1 MAAKKEKKVDTKPAK
16 ETQKKKK
23 RKAAKAPSQLGR
35 NLRLLTG
42 ILLALIALYTLATLI
57 SYVFT
62 WSKDQ
67 SLLSNPELFAPGQ
80 KAFNIGGKLGFLWSN
95 LLVAKLFGL
104 GAFTLPFFAGALSVF
119 FLRIK
124 KVNLVRV
131 FAICFLGA
139 IIFSV
144 LFAYIFSFFDS
155 GLLGGAPGGSYGH
168 YANLW
173 LCNLLGRLGAGGVLF
188 VLLVGWAMLL
198 SNKVALWFDKFI
210 YFTTHRAE
218 KPVEPEPVPVE
229 AEGPE
234 ALDEP
239 DEMEDIEEPED
250 DEETDDVE
258 PEGDFQQFDDE
269 PNPDVEPVPDTQD
282 DIPED
287 LYGPVPAQE
296 PVLGPDTEL
305 EPVPPAE
312 PASDEVTLSVLE
324 SENDFLA
331 NLTEEEQA
339 RLFDPRLDLPKYQMP
354 SLAMLHD
361 YRDKWYDV
369 PLTELEKNK
378 QRIVNALNE
387 YKIGVRSIT
396 AAKSPTVT
404 LYKIKLAEGI
414 KVSQVRSLEEDIAI
428 SLGTKGVRVVTLTDS
443 VGIEVPNERA
453 SVVPLKSVL
462 NSPQFKAAN
471 MELPM
476 ALGITVTNEP
486 FFLDLAKMP
495 HLLVAGATGQG
506 KSVGL
511 NCIIAS
517 LLFCKHPAEIKLV
530 MVDPKRVEF
539 SLYSKLEKHYLA
551 KLEGEDDAIITD
563 TKKVITTLKSLCEE
577 MEIRY
582 ELMRQ
587 ADVRQ
592 IKDYNAKFLNR
603 RLNPNKG
610 HKFMPYIVVV
620 IDEFADLITTAGREI
635 EEPIARLAQ
644 KARAVGIHLVLATQ
658 RPTTDIITGNIKAN
672 FNSRIAFRVNS
683 SIDSKTIID
692 TPGANRLIG
701 RGDML
706 VIAPNMDLTRVQCA
720 LIETDEVKDLA
731 NFIHEQNGYPHPFP
745 LPEPEDENADDDDGG
760 EVDLRRRDKLFEEA
774 AKIVVI
780 SRQASVSLLQRKL
793 DIGYPRA
800 GKIIEQLEAAG
811 IVGPFEGSKARN
823 VLIPDLDT
831 LDRKLDSLDHQTIV

>member
-1 MAAKKEKKVDTKPAK
+1 MADKKEKKPAEKPA
-16 ETQKKKK
+16 KKKK
-23 RKAAKAPSQLGR
+23 RSARKGPSQFWR
-35 NLRLLTG
+35 NVRLLTG

-57 SYVFT
+57 SYIFT

-67 SLLSNPELFAPGQ
+67 SLLSNPELFSPGQ
-80 KAFNIGGKLGFLWSN
+80 KAFNIGGKLGFLWAN
-95 LLVAKLFGL
+95 LLVAKLFGF
-104 GAFTLPFFAGALSVF
+104 GAFTLPLFVGALSAF

-155 GLLGGAPGGSYGH
+155 NLLGGAPGGSYGF
-168 YANLW
+168 YANQW
-173 LCNLLGRLGAGGVLF
+173 LCNLIGKLGGGSVIF
-188 VLLVGWAMLL
+188 VLLVAWAMLL

-218 KPVEPEPVPVE
+218 KPVEPEPVADEEEVAEEEIE
-229 AEGPE
+229 AEE
-234 ALDEP
+234 FE
-239 DEMEDIEEPED
+239 
-250 DEETDDVE
+250 
-258 PEGDFQQFDDE
+258 QFDDE
-269 PNPDVEPVPDTQD
+269 PNPEVEAVHDTQD
-282 DIPED
+282 DEPED
-287 LYGPVPAQE
+287 FYDLPVTPE
-296 PVLGPDTEL
+296 PTAEILPPDPTL
-305 EPVPPAE
+305 EPVFEAAPEPE
-312 PASDEVTLSVLE
+312 PAPTAASAEEVPLDVE
-324 SENDFLA
+324 QSENDFLA
-331 NLTEEEQA
+331 NLTEEEKA
-339 RLFDPRLDLPKYQMP
+339 HLFDPRLDLPNYEMP
-354 SLAMLHD
+354 TLAVLHD
-361 YRDKWYDV
+361 YRDKWYEV
-369 PLTELEKNK
+369 PLSELEKNK
-378 QRIVNALNE
+378 QRIVNALAN
-387 YKIGVRSIT
+387 YKIGVSGIT
-396 AAKSPTVT
+396 ASKSPTVT
-404 LYKIKLAEGI
+404 LYKIHLAEGI
-414 KVSQVRSLEEDIAI
+414 KVAQVRSLEEDIAI
-428 SLGTKGVRVVTLTDS
+428 SLGTKGVRVVTLTDA

-462 NSPQFKAAN
+462 NSPQFKEAK
-471 MELPM
+471 MELPL

-495 HLLVAGATGQG
+495 HLLVAGATGMG

-517 LLFCKHPAEIKLV
+517 LLFCKHPAEIKFV
-530 MVDPKRVEF
+530 MVDPKRVEL

-551 KLEGEDDAIITD
+551 KLEGEDEAIITD

-577 MEIRY
+577 MENRY

-603 RLNPNKG
+603 KLNPNNG

-683 SIDSKTIID
+683 SVDSKTIID

-731 NFIHEQNGYPHPFP
+731 TFIQEQRGYSQPFP
-745 LPEPEDENADDDDGG
+745 LPEPEDETGDGG
-760 EVDLRRRDKLFEEA
+760 GGDVDLRRRDKLFEEA
-774 AKIVVI
+774 AKIVV
-780 SRQASVSLLQRKL
+780 QTQQGSVSLLQRKL

-811 IVGPFEGSKARN
+811 IVGPFEGSKARA
-823 VLIPDLDT
+823 VLISDFDT
-831 LDRKLDSLDHQTIV
+831 LDRKLESLDHQTIV

>member
-1 MAAKKEKKVDTKPAK
+1 MAAKK
-16 ETQKKKK
+16 KKKGK
-23 RKAAKAPSQLGR
+23 TPKAPSQLGR

-42 ILLALIALYTLATLI
+42 ILLAVIALYTLATLI
-57 SYVFT
+57 SYIFT
-62 WSKDQ
+62 WNKDQ

-80 KAFNIGGKLGFLWSN
+80 KAFNIGGKLGFLWAD
-95 LLVAKLFGL
+95 LLVARLFGF
-104 GAFTLPFFAGALSVF
+104 GAFTLPLFVGALSVF

-131 FAICFLGA
+131 FAVCFLGA

-144 LFAYIFSFFDS
+144 LFAFIFSFFDS
-155 GLLGGAPGGSYGH
+155 NLLGGAPGGSYGF

-173 LCNLLGRLGAGGVLF
+173 LCNLLGKLGAGSVLF

-198 SNKVALWFDKFI
+198 TNKVAIWFDKFI
-210 YFTTHRAE
+210 YFTTHRPE
-218 KPVEPEPVPVE
+218 KPVEPVV
-229 AEGPE
+229 
-234 ALDEP
+234 
-239 DEMEDIEEPED
+239 EEPLD
-250 DEETDDVE
+250 DEDVE
-258 PEGDFQQFDDE
+258 EEGVGTEEGFPQFDDE
-269 PNPDVEPVPDTQD
+269 PNPEVEAVHDTQD

-287 LYGPVPAQE
+287 FYEVPEAEQTPE
-296 PVLGPDTEL
+296 PVLEPVF
-305 EPVPPAE
+305 EPVPDPAPAPE
-312 PASDEVTLSVLE
+312 PVSQPASAEEVPLDVEE

-331 NLTEEEQA
+331 NLTEEEKD
-339 RLFDPRLDLPKYQMP
+339 RLFDPRLDLPRYEMP
-354 SLAMLHD
+354 SLALLHD

-369 PLTELEKNK
+369 PLSELEKNK
-378 QRIVNALNE
+378 QRIVNALAN
-387 YKIGVRSIT
+387 YKIGVRGIT

-404 LYKIKLAEGI
+404 LYKITLAEGI
-414 KVSQVRSLEEDIAI
+414 KVAQVRSLEEDIAI
-428 SLGTKGVRVVTLTDS
+428 SLGTKGVRVVTLTDA

-462 NSPQFKAAN
+462 NSPQFKEAK

-517 LLFCKHPAEIKLV
+517 LLFCKHPAEIKFV

-551 KLEGEDDAIITD
+551 KLEGEDEAIITD

-577 MEIRY
+577 MELRY

-603 RLNPNKG
+603 RLNPNNG

-731 NFIHEQNGYPHPFP
+731 AFIQNQQGYLQPFQ
-745 LPEPEDENADDDDGG
+745 LPEPEEEAGDGG
-760 EVDLRRRDKLFEEA
+760 GGDVDLRRRDKLFEEA
-774 AKIVVI
+774 AKIVV
-780 SRQASVSLLQRKL
+780 QTQQGSVSLLQRKL

-811 IVGPFEGSKARN
+811 IVGPFEGSKARA
-823 VLIPDLDT
+823 VLISDFDT

>member
-1 MAAKKEKKVDTKPAK
+1 MAEKKEKKPAEK
-16 ETQKKKK
+16 SAKQTPKKKK
-23 RKAAKAPSQLGR
+23 RAARKPSQFWR
-35 NLRLLTG
+35 NARLLTG
-42 ILLALIALYTLATLI
+42 ILLALIALYTLATLV
-57 SYVFT
+57 SYIFT

-67 SLLSNPELFAPGQ
+67 SLLTNPELFSPGQ
-80 KAFNIGGKLGFLWSN
+80 KAFNIGGKLGFLWAN
-95 LLVAKLFGL
+95 LLVAKLFGF
-104 GAFTLPFFAGALSVF
+104 GAFTLPLFVGALSAF

-131 FAICFLGA
+131 FTVCFLGA

-144 LFAYIFSFFDS
+144 LFAYIFSFFS
-155 GLLGGAPGGSYGH
+155 SSLLGGAPGGSYGF
-168 YANLW
+168 YANQW
-173 LCNLLGRLGAGGVLF
+173 LCNLLGKLGAGSVVF

-218 KPVEPEPVPVE
+218 KPVEPEPETEE
-229 AEGPE
+229 AVTEDE
-234 ALDEP
+234 EEVAEEELEP
-239 DEMEDIEEPED
+239 DFE
-250 DEETDDVE
+250 
-258 PEGDFQQFDDE
+258 QFDDE
-269 PNPDVEPVPDTQD
+269 PNPEVLPVHDTQD
-282 DIPED
+282 DVPED
-287 LYGPVPAQE
+287 FY
-296 PVLGPDTEL
+296 
-305 EPVPPAE
+305 EPVPEPAFEPAPEPEPIPEAAPAE
-312 PASDEVTLSVLE
+312 EVPLAVE
-324 SENDFLA
+324 ASENDFLA
-331 NLTEEEQA
+331 NLTEEEA
-339 RLFDPRLDLPKYQMP
+339 AHLFDPRLDLPNYEMP
-354 SLAMLHD
+354 SLAILHD
-361 YRDKWYDV
+361 YRDKWYEV
-369 PLTELEKNK
+369 PLSELEKNK
-378 QRIVNALNE
+378 QRIVNALAN
-387 YKIGVRSIT
+387 YKIGVSGIT

-404 LYKIKLAEGI
+404 LYKIHLAEGI
-414 KVSQVRSLEEDIAI
+414 KVAQVRSLEEDIAI
-428 SLGTKGVRVVTLTDS
+428 SLGTKGVRVVTLTDA

-462 NSPQFKAAN
+462 NSPQFKEAK
-471 MELPM
+471 MELPL

-495 HLLVAGATGQG
+495 HLLVAGATGMG

-517 LLFCKHPAEIKLV
+517 LLYCKHPAEIKFV
-530 MVDPKRVEF
+530 MVDPKRVEL

-551 KLEGEDDAIITD
+551 KLEGEDEAIITD

-577 MEIRY
+577 MENRY

-603 RLNPNKG
+603 KLNPNNG

-644 KARAVGIHLVLATQ
+644 KARAAGIHLVLATQ

-683 SIDSKTIID
+683 SVDSKTIID

-731 NFIHEQNGYPHPFP
+731 SFIQDQRGYSQPFP
-745 LPEPEDENADDDDGG
+745 LPEPEEENGDAGGG

-774 AKIVVI
+774 AKIVV
-780 SRQASVSLLQRKL
+780 QTQQGSVSLLQRKL

-811 IVGPFEGSKARN
+811 IVGPFEGSKARA
-823 VLIPDLDT
+823 VLISDFDT
-831 LDRKLDSLDHQTIV
+831 LDRKLESLDHQTIV